1 MKFGI
6 TIRQVNEV
14 DLAVRA
20 EAAGYDF
27 VWVFDSPMIS
37 SNPWV
42 TMGLIA
48 ARTSTMRVGT
58 GVAVPGLRMAPATA
72 NAIATVNAVAPGRTF
87 LGVGTGNTA
96 MRAMGQ
102 LPMKI
107 ADYAEHIRV
116 IRGLLNGETVSF
128 TANDTTADVAF
139 QSLELGY
146 VDIDHKIPIHVGGFG
161 PRAQALAGEVGDGL
175 ITGIP
180 RGGTVTGA
188 LANVQAGADR
198 VGRSLDNFETTALVN
213 MLVLRSGETLES
225 ERAVQEVGSSVLVN
239 VHYLYDLYLEFGTD
253 PPSFVEPIW
262 EEYVAFRV
270 RRDAERSHLQA
281 HSSHYGHLDPD
292 EARFVTPEMIRAVC
306 VAGHPGDVVEQLTDL
321 EAQGLDGV
329 NFIMPTD
336 RQWEM
341 CDEFARDV
349 IARFR

>member
-1 MKFGI
+1 
-6 TIRQVNEV
+6 
-14 DLAVRA
+14 
-20 EAAGYDF
+20 
-27 VWVFDSPMIS
+27 
-37 SNPWV
+37 
-42 TMGLIA
+42 
-48 ARTSTMRVGT
+48 
-58 GVAVPGLRMAPATA
+58 
-72 NAIATVNAVAPGRTF
+72 
-87 LGVGTGNTA
+87 